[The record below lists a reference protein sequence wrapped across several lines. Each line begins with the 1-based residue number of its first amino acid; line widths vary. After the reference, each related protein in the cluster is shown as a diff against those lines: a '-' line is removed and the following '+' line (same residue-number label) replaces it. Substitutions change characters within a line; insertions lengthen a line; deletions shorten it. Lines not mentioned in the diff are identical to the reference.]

1 MMLGEVEAAHGA
13 EMTPVDIV
21 GARPGR
27 VDRPTHRDRGAGH
40 DTPPSVER
48 RDRGNGLTHLVYQL
62 GGERALH
69 GRRTGRGDQGGFGE
83 GSVHTPDDAGE
94 IGRASSRERVCQFV
108 ESWVVTGTLKKKK
121 EDHKTT

>member
-40 DTPPSVER
+40 DTPPSVES

-69 GRRTGRGDQGGFGE
+69 GRRPGRCDQGCIGE
-83 GSVHTPDDAGE
+83 GSVHHPDDADVHRRSEELTSELQSLMRTSYAGF
-94 IGRASSRERVCQFV
+94 C
-108 ESWVVTGTLKKKK
+108 LKNTN
-121 EDHKTT
+121 EDE